1 MFTQPSVNQIASTY
15 ATQPAPLARKV
26 DQDKKQNGGI
36 PKDLRQLMALNDI
49 AAGKNAVGIQQALQ
63 IPTNMPTVAQ
73 NTQQQAQQAIQA
85 RMLQQAREQ
94 QRLQQQPPILPPG
107 TPQPKEQ
114 HQGIDALATKV
125 GEDYAEGGIIG
136 HTQHFQSKGAVKDPL
151 ATEEEATSQGGDLIR
166 SIIDAIGGGLQ
177 KTSDYGKLKSQ
188 SEEARPGFFESLTPT
203 QRAERLK
210 QAALLRT
217 QMGQVADTGEA
228 KVPYPETGK
237 PTYDRPVGQDDFD
250 RESNKLIRQTPGVRA
265 AEIAAP
271 ATTRAPVQ
279 ATGQTTGGGPAKA
292 PSVMDALKNAG
303 IVNLPID
310 QASTDKLKSIMNL
323 DPDTQERLAQEK
335 FKQQVGEKDLSIYD
349 KTAAELE
356 ARKRKL
362 NAPKAGYDA
371 MMEYLG
377 QIAMGGGR
385 TSVES
390 GSIGANRQRQL
401 QLSRE
406 AQQNEL
412 MDKILELGA
421 KKSDAQYAQK
431 EKMYQVGQE
440 RYKDVFKNAFDAA
453 KDLKKSDDDARRLA
467 QEAVLKQAELDN
479 RLQTAHIGAQDR
491 DQLMNR
497 AKALM
502 AVDKTLTLDKAM
514 ERAAAIAATGQITAA
529 ETRASSAADATR
541 AKIREKYSW
550 IDMLPAN
557 DPTKK
562 AMAAERDRALAA
574 VGGGAGLPDAV
585 TSATT
590 GKVKFVG
597 YE

>member
-1 MFTQPSVNQIASTY
+1 
-15 ATQPAPLARKV
+15 
-26 DQDKKQNGGI
+26 
-36 PKDLRQLMALNDI
+36 
-49 AAGKNAVGIQQALQ
+49 
-63 IPTNMPTVAQ
+63 
-73 NTQQQAQQAIQA
+73 
-85 RMLQQAREQ
+85 
-94 QRLQQQPPILPPG
+94 
-107 TPQPKEQ
+107 
-114 HQGIDALATKV
+114 
-125 GEDYAEGGIIG
+125 
-136 HTQHFQSKGAVKDPL
+136 
-151 ATEEEATSQGGDLIR
+151 
-166 SIIDAIGGGLQ
+166 
-177 KTSDYGKLKSQ
+177 
-188 SEEARPGFFESLTPT
+188 
-203 QRAERLK
+203 
-210 QAALLRT
+210 
-217 QMGQVADTGEA
+217 
-228 KVPYPETGK
+228 
-237 PTYDRPVGQDDFD
+237 
-250 RESNKLIRQTPGVRA
+250 
-265 AEIAAP
+265 
-271 ATTRAPVQ
+271 
-279 ATGQTTGGGPAKA
+279 
-292 PSVMDALKNAG
+292 MDALKNAG

-310 QASTDKLKSIMNL
+310 QASTNKLKSIMNL
-323 DPDTQERLAQEK
+323 DPDAQERLAQEK
-335 FKQQVGEKDLSIYD
+335 FKQQVGERDLSIYD
-349 KTAAELE
+349 KTAAELQ
-356 ARKRKL
+356 ARKEKL
-362 NAPKAGYDA
+362 NAPKVGYDA
-371 MMEYLG
+371 VMDYLENVAMSG
-377 QIAMGGGR
+377 GRRSAESGAMGA
-385 TSVES
+385 
-390 GSIGANRQRQL
+390 IRQKQQQL
-401 QLSRE
+401 ARE
-406 AQQNEL
+406 GQQNDL

-529 ETRASSAADATR
+529 ETRANSAADATR

-562 AMAAERDRALAA
+562 AMSAERDRALAA